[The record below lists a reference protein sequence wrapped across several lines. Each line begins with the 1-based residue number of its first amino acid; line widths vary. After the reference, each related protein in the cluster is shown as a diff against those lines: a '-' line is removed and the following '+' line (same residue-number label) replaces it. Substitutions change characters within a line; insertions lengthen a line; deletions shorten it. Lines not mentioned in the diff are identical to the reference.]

1 MSAVQA
7 TTSDGKQ
14 AKANVLFVD
23 DEQKVL
29 NSMRASFRREYK
41 VFLANSGA
49 EALEIFASNPIVV
62 VAVRIFNILKM
73 LLQQVFGLLIRVF

>member
-1 MSAVQA
+1 MSALHA

-14 AKANVLFVD
+14 GKPNVLFVD

-49 EALEIFASNPIVV
+49 EALEIFANNPIDVV
-62 VAVRIFNILKM
+62 VSDQRMPEMTGVEVLSAINAK
-73 LLQQVFGLLIRVF
+73 GL